1 MSGKICD
8 ACQALYEEVGDQA
21 RTDDLFEKVRRSDD
35 ALLCRGKFVDS
46 EAHYF
51 VQVAEEH
58 DRVFVGLAT
67 PDRWLSESI
76 EADLMHQGEDVEE
89 LLEEE
94 LVDQGFDEP
103 LKVEHYRDDAKRYT
117 FRSAVSLP
125 AEVKLDSEEMC
136 ERVVRVLRSYEACFR
151 ELGDMAGGEEE

>member
-35 ALLCRGKFVDS
+35 ALLCRAKFVDS

-94 LVDQGFDEP
+94 LVDQGFDELRIVHVHDRHVQRAP
-103 LKVEHYRDDAKRYT
+103 AARGY
-117 FRSAVSLP
+117 SALP
-125 AEVKLDSEEMC
+125 
-136 ERVVRVLRSYEACFR
+136 VRH
-151 ELGDMAGGEEE
+151 